1 MRPITNPSNPQLADK
16 LSRGE
21 LPLVEYRV
29 FSDPGG
35 LRTGDGGATL
45 HVVSELLSELG
56 EALFKRKGPF
66 TCDDRKYLFF
76 VPRVT
81 LPTTFECLHDA
92 SCVGDPQGLA
102 HPLRR
107 LLQEDAQPQLH
118 QQNIQ
123 GLLYPKDTTLRTYS
137 LGNISTPQI
146 AILKLFMVYVNVN
159 FFRNSSVYF
168 WVVSP

>member
-1 MRPITNPSNPQLADK
+1 MRPNACPSFPQLADK

-35 LRTGDGGATL
+35 IRTGDGGATL

-56 EALFKRKGPF
+56 DALFKRKGPF
-66 TCDDRKYLFF
+66 TCDDCKNV
-76 VPRVT
+76 VPLTRAT
-81 LPTTFECLHDA
+81 FHTTSECLLDT
-92 SCVGDPQGLA
+92 SCVCAPQGLA

-123 GLLYPKDTTLRTYS
+123 GLLCPKVTTLRTYHS
-137 LGNISTPQI
+137 KT
-146 AILKLFMVYVNVN
+146 
-159 FFRNSSVYF
+159 
-168 WVVSP
+168 